1 MLYLRDRI
9 QNRFLHKNYTMKT
22 KYAIGVDI
30 GGSHITC
37 AAMDMETQKILE
49 NTRKRASVS
58 HLETTETIFRAWAG
72 AINDCMTTVEGKTVA
87 GIGFAMPG
95 PFNYREGISMM
106 EHKYPNLY
114 KLHIPTELSKY
125 IDSPNALPMRFLND
139 ASSFAVGVSWIG
151 KGKGY
156 RRVIVL
162 TLGTGFGSAYVENE
176 LPVVEGQHIAPEGC
190 FWHLPFKEGIADNYF
205 STGWFVKRYKE
216 ATGRDVDGV
225 KIIID
230 ENPEKANLLFEEFGE
245 NLAEFMIPWLKKF
258 KAEGVVLGGNIS
270 LAYRNFEASFQKAL
284 KAANVQVQVEISDLM
299 EDAAIV
305 GSARL
310 LEEDFWKRVSVKL
323 PKI

>member
-1 MLYLRDRI
+1 
-9 QNRFLHKNYTMKT
+9 MK
-22 KYAIGVDI
+22 KKCAIGVDI

-37 AAMDMETQKILE
+37 AAMDMETQQLLE
-49 NTRKRASVS
+49 DTRKRASVS
-58 HLETTETIFRAWAG
+58 HLDTAETIFSAWAT
-72 AINDCMTTVEGKTVA
+72 AINDCIATVGVESVA

-95 PFNYREGISMM
+95 PFNYKEGISMM

-114 KLHIPTELSKY
+114 KLHIPTELAKY
-125 IDSPNALPMRFLND
+125 IDSPTALPMRFLND

-151 KGKGY
+151 KGKGHE
-156 RRVIVL
+156 RLIVL

-176 LPVVEGQHIAPEGC
+176 LPVVEGENIAPEGC

-216 ATGRDVDGV
+216 LTGKEVDGAKAILDTDAQNV
-225 KIIID
+225 PIIF
-230 ENPEKANLLFEEFGE
+230 NEFGE
-245 NLAEFMIPWLKKF
+245 NLAAFMIPWLQKF
-258 KAEGVVLGGNIS
+258 KADSIVLGGNIS
-270 LAYRNFEASFQKAL
+270 LAYKHFEESFRKSL
-284 KAANVQVQVEISDLM
+284 RAADIHVEVAISDLM

-310 LEEDFWKRVSVKL
+310 LEEDFWQRVSVKL

>member
-1 MLYLRDRI
+1 MCCCVYGNSR
-9 QNRFLHKNYTMKT
+9 N
-22 KYAIGVDI
+22 AV
-30 GGSHITC
+30 S
-37 AAMDMETQKILE
+37 METQEMLMQ
-49 NTRKRASVS
+49 TRKRAKVS
-58 HLETTETIFRAWAG
+58 HLDTSEAIFKAWAT
-72 AINDCMTTVEGKTVA
+72 AINDCISTVGVENVA

-95 PFNYREGISMM
+95 PFNYKDGISMM

-114 KLHIPTELSKY
+114 KLHIPTELAQY
-125 IDSPNALPMRFLND
+125 INSPEPLPMRFLND

-156 RRVIVL
+156 QRVIVI

-176 LPVVEGQHIAPEGC
+176 LPVVEGQNVAPEGC

-216 ATGRDVDGV
+216 LTGKDIDGA
-225 KIIID
+225 
-230 ENPEKANLLFEEFGE
+230 KAILDTDTQNAPRIFNEFGE
-245 NLAEFMIPWLKKF
+245 NLAEFMTPWLKKF
-258 KAEGVVLGGNIS
+258 DADIIVLGGNIS
-270 LAYRNFEASFQKAL
+270 LAYEHFELAFRKSLEKE
-284 KAANVQVQVEISDLM
+284 NVQVHIEVSGLM

-310 LEEDFWKRVSVKL
+310 LEESFWQRVSLKL